1 MKKLAAITEYSVT
14 RPKQQP
20 PVPSEKMLLPR
31 KLTAEN
37 GAKYALIGEF
47 FEEVDVDVPDGDDG
61 DDTRTIS
68 VPVSWD
74 TIKRIWDK
82 AVAHFEAL
90 DKQER
95 ESMVAASEEAPH
107 GGDPA
112 A

>member
-1 MKKLAAITEYSVT
+1 MSTS
-14 RPKQQP
+14 
-20 PVPSEKMLLPR
+20 PVPSEKVLLPR

-47 FEEVDVDVPDGDDG
+47 FEEIEIKTEDGDEIMQ
-61 DDTRTIS
+61 R
-68 VPVSWD
+68 VPVSWT
-74 TIKRIWDK
+74 TIKDIWKK

-95 ESMVAASEEAPH
+95 ESMVAASEDATH